1 MSSPCQLEFVLSWA
15 KKFQEFKSQS
25 WTPTDDSVELVTH
38 LQRLRHHAWISR
50 LQKSKGCEE
59 AILTDVFLA
68 DPVTRV
74 LAAASRCI
82 YSIERREKVLPLID
96 ESFLSHREVRCDAV
110 EFLMRSIHRGHFW
123 ARTLNRLRTYL
134 EAWTDWL
141 LGSIAAA
148 WKLPAVCMVP
158 FGFSRQRISEVA
170 YELHEESIHLTD
182 QFEHWFRI
190 QGIRRSMRGFG
201 AFQTPFPEWDM
212 QLRFAMNSLLH
223 SKRLPSENCSLEI
236 DARFNRLE
244 ALLSMR

>member
-15 KKFQEFKSQS
+15 NKFQEFKSQS
-25 WTPTDDSVELVTH
+25 WTPTDESVELFAH
-38 LQRLRHHAWISR
+38 LQSLRHHAWVSR
-50 LQKSKGCEE
+50 LRTSKGSEE

-68 DPVTRV
+68 DPAIRV

-82 YSIERREKVLPLID
+82 YSIDRRDKVLPLID

-110 EFLMRSIHRGHFW
+110 ELLMQSIHRRHFW
-123 ARTLNRLRTYL
+123 ARTLNRLRSYL

-141 LGSIAAA
+141 LGSISAA
-148 WKLPAVCMVP
+148 WKLPAACMVP
-158 FGFSRQRISEVA
+158 FGFSRQRISEVT
-170 YELHEESIHLTD
+170 YELQEESIQPTD
-182 QFEHWFRI
+182 KWNHWFRI

-201 AFQTPFPEWDM
+201 EFLPPFPEWDM

-223 SKRLPSENCSLEI
+223 AQRLPSESCSLEI

-244 ALLSMR
+244 ALLGMH